1 MTIIEPSQNP
11 NKTDAD
17 AAWEKET
24 TNAINAL
31 QNQIQNLGSGVVSSN
46 NRILVYATDAAG
58 SDMSYEQKSL
68 SGFSAVLSYAGDLP
82 TLPISG
88 LVFSPFSDTEV
99 NTTIK
104 QYIRTN
110 TVQTSAPAAVGTY
123 NTRTGEWS
131 KSVGWQK
138 TIPQA
143 DNVPTWVCHAVIS
156 GSGNVAINWTNPTLF
171 YSNNRATGVVYYT
184 EPQAATPSKPTATDF
199 SFTTFV
205 MTFGNME
212 SGAANKWQQQP
223 FSYDVTDTLKK
234 QYTCEYIAEKH
245 PGSNTATVTFS
256 SPRGYVGIADD
267 LESNNYQAGN
277 AGWKIKRDNGF
288 AEFGSA
294 AIRGTLSIG
303 QIPAAA
309 QNSNISIASNGTL
322 NGAGGGSVSAS
333 GIGAIVTGG
342 AAADVNAG
350 TTTISGS
357 QITTGTMNA
366 NVIGAG
372 FISADRLQGNSI
384 NANKITANSITTDRV
399 IGQAFTSFAYL
410 DTGLATGV
418 GVSFTW
424 TPPIT
429 GQVYQVVLLCNFITT
444 GSTNSG
450 AFTIN
455 KVETTGSGIQNW
467 SRTVSLYGII
477 AAGNN
482 TFLSHFGNASG
493 FFNTITGGTTYTTT
507 VTTTTNLGVADC
519 DVLVLMRNR

>member
-31 QNQIQNLGSGVVSSN
+31 QSQIQNLGSGVVSGN

-68 SGFSAVLSYAGDLP
+68 AGFSAVLSYSGELP

-104 QYIRTN
+104 QYIRTS
-110 TVQTSAPAAVGTY
+110 TVQTSAPTAVGTY

-171 YSNNRATGVVYYT
+171 YSNNRATGKVYYT
-184 EPQAATPSKPTATDF
+184 EPQQATPSKPTATDF
-199 SFTTFV
+199 NFTTFV
-205 MTFGNME
+205 MTFGAME

-267 LESNNYQAGN
+267 LESNNYQAGS
-277 AGWKIKRDNGF
+277 AGWKIKRDDGF
-288 AEFGSA
+288 AEFGAA
-294 AIRGTLSIG
+294 AIRGTLTVG
-303 QIPAAA
+303 QLP
-309 QNSNISIASNGTL
+309 SGTL
-322 NGAGGGSVSAS
+322 NATDVGAS
-333 GIGAIVTGG
+333 GSTV
-342 AAADVNAG
+342 
-350 TTTISGS
+350 ISGDR
-357 QITTGTMNA
+357 ITTGTLSVDRIGSNA
-366 NVIGAG
+366 IGMTKITTNIQSTNFSSGSTGWRIQQSGAAEFNAPVISRNLVLAS
-372 FISADRLQGNSI
+372 FTENAANFYSI
-384 NANKITANSITTDRV
+384 N
-399 IGQAFTSFAYL
+399 Y
-410 DTGLATGV
+410 ATGV
-418 GVSFTW
+418 IANVLTRYIESTSVGLGTWGGTSETLMATAQLDATAEVHYTTGTQPFWGVTADILPLARLS
-424 TPPIT
+424 
-429 GQVYQVVLLCNFITT
+429 GQNQSLRIRYRYWGKNFWGITT
-444 GSTNSG
+444 QGGGSTHNVN
-450 AFTIN
+450 IKIY
-455 KVETTGSGIQNW
+455 KVT
-467 SRTVSLYGII
+467 
-477 AAGNN
+477 
-482 TFLSHFGNASG
+482 
-493 FFNTITGGTTYTTT
+493 
-507 VTTTTNLGVADC
+507 
-519 DVLVLMRNR
+519 